1 MASASHPLFLLP
13 YERRQTAELHEIQS
27 LVAKIRRERGF
38 TMDPVRIF
46 ALLTEE
52 VGEIAS
58 ELKRTWSPNYEAFS
72 KQDLACEIADALTC
86 LLALANQFD
95 IDLEKALMHKLVH
108 RDGQRTWKSADRALE
123 GEP

>member
-1 MASASHPLFLLP
+1 M
-13 YERRQTAELHEIQS
+13 AELREIQN
-27 LVAKIRRERGF
+27 LVGKIRRERGF

-52 VGEIAS
+52 VGEVAG

-72 KQDLACEIADALTC
+72 KEDLGHELADALVC

-95 IDLEKALMHKLVH
+95 IDVEEALREKLVH
-108 RDGQRTWKSADRALE
+108 RDSQRPWKSAGKALE
-123 GEP
+123 ESS

>member
-1 MASASHPLFLLP
+1 M
-13 YERRQTAELHEIQS
+13 AELHEIQS
-27 LVAKIRRERGF
+27 LVANIRRERGF

-52 VGEIAS
+52 VGEVAG

-72 KQDLACEIADALTC
+72 REDLGHELADALVC

-95 IDLEKALMHKLVH
+95 IDVEAALMEKLVR
-108 RDGQRTWKSADRALE
+108 RDGQRTWKSAEGALE
-123 GEP
+123 APS

>member
-1 MASASHPLFLLP
+1 MRSDDEARGIVADL
-13 YERRQTAELHEIQS
+13 RKIQN
-27 LVAKIRRERGF
+27 LVGQIRRERGF

-52 VGEIAS
+52 VGEVAS

-72 KQDLACEIADALTC
+72 KEDLGHELADALVC

-95 IDLEKALMHKLVH
+95 IDVEEALREKLVH
-108 RDGQRTWKSADRALE
+108 RDGQRTWKSAEEALE
-123 GEP
+123 GTS

>member
-1 MASASHPLFLLP
+1 VRVGL
-13 YERRQTAELHEIQS
+13 TELRELQD
-27 LVAKIRRERGF
+27 LVAKIRLERGF

-52 VGEIAS
+52 VGEVAS

-72 KQDLACEIADALTC
+72 KEDLGYELADALTC

-95 IDLEKALMHKLVH
+95 IDVESVLMEKLVK
-108 RDGQRTWKSADRALE
+108 RDGQRTWKSAELAPE
-123 GEP
+123 ESS